1 VKHKEPNA
9 PEVYY
14 PAFLNLKDT
23 PTLTLPP
30 RGGGEGGG
38 ESRYYP
44 VFLNLKGKKAVVV
57 GGGKVAERKI
67 LSLLKAGS
75 DVKVISPYLTKRLEK
90 EKLRGRL
97 EHIPRQYR
105 KGDLKSV
112 FLVIAATDS
121 GWINERVSKDASCLV
136 NVVDTPHWCN
146 FIVPSIVNRGLLTI
160 AVSTSGVSPGLS
172 RSIRKELEKLYGPE
186 FANYLKSV
194 KVIRSKALKLIQ
206 DKKKRGELLKA
217 IASEK
222 IINILREKGFKETK
236 KIVEELFNKKE
247 T

>member
-1 VKHKEPNA
+1 MKHKEPNA

-14 PAFLNLKDT
+14 PAFLNLK
-23 PTLTLPP
+23 
-30 RGGGEGGG
+30 
-38 ESRYYP
+38 
-44 VFLNLKGKKAVVV
+44 NKKAVVV
-57 GGGKVAERKI
+57 GGGKVAERKT

-90 EKLRGRL
+90 EKLRGRI

-121 GWINERVSKDASCLV
+121 GVINERVSKDAPYLV
-136 NVVDTPHWCN
+136 NVVDTPHLCN

-186 FANYLKSV
+186 FASYLKSV
-194 KVIRSKALKLIQ
+194 KLIRAKALKLIQ

-222 IINILREKGFKETK
+222 MINILREKGFKETK
-236 KIVEELFNKKE
+236 KVVEELFNKKE